1 MSTSAYPY
9 TCVLL
14 DVDGT
19 LVDSGPVIIDAL
31 EHALKTMGVD
41 VPPIDELSKYVGPP
55 LWVSFPL
62 LGVPDDQVNEAVAQY
77 RAYYKHICLTPPVY
91 PGMVALIKDLHA
103 AGIALGTATS
113 KQEHMAKDQMEHL
126 GLASYF
132 TEIIGATPDPHC
144 DKSAVVQD
152 ALNRLEAK
160 GADISRAVIV
170 GDRHYDLNGAKA
182 TGIDSIGVAWGYA
195 EPGELDPA
203 THVVQD
209 VDALRV
215 LLLG

>member
-62 LGVPDDQVNEAVAQY
+62 LGVSYDQVNEAVAQY

>member
-19 LVDSGPVIIDAL
+19 LVDSGPVIMDAL
-31 EHALKTMGVD
+31 EHTLKTMGFV
-41 VPPIDELSKYVGPP
+41 VPPTQELGKYVGPP

-62 LGVPDDQVNEAVAQY
+62 LGVPDDQVSEAVATY
-77 RAYYKHICLTPPVY
+77 RAYYKHRCLTPPVY
-91 PGMVALIKDLHA
+91 PGMVELIKDLHA

-126 GLASYF
+126 GLAPYF

-152 ALNRLEAK
+152 ALNRLEAR

-182 TGIDSIGVAWGYA
+182 TGIASIGVTWGYA

-203 THVVQD
+203 THIAQD
-209 VDALRV
+209 VQALRNI
-215 LLLG
+215 LLG

>member
-31 EHALKTMGVD
+31 EYTLHKMGFE
-41 VPPIDELSKYVGPP
+41 VPPTAALGKYVGPP

-62 LGVPDDQVNEAVAQY
+62 LGVPDDQVNEAVAEY
-77 RAYYKHICLTPPVY
+77 RAYYKHSCLKPPVY
-91 PGMVALIKDLHA
+91 PGMVELIKDLHA

-113 KQEHMAKDQMEHL
+113 KQEHMAKDQMAHL
-126 GLASYF
+126 GLAPYF

-144 DKSAVVQD
+144 DKTAVVQD

-160 GADISRAVIV
+160 GADISRSVIV

-203 THVVQD
+203 THMVQD
-209 VDALRV
+209 VDALRA

>member
-1 MSTSAYPY
+1 MPTSAYPY

-19 LVDSGPVIIDAL
+19 IVDSGPVIIDAL
-31 EHALKTMGVD
+31 EVTLKKMGFP
-41 VPPIDELSKYVGPP
+41 VPPPEEMGKYVGPP

-62 LGVPDDQVNEAVAQY
+62 LGVPDDQVDEAVAEY
-77 RAYYKHICLTPPVY
+77 RAYYKHRCLTPPVY
-91 PGMVALIKDLHA
+91 PGMVDLIKDLHG

-113 KQEHMAKDQMEHL
+113 KQEHMAIDQMEHL
-126 GLASYF
+126 GLAPYF

-160 GADISRAVIV
+160 GVDISGAVIV
-170 GDRHYDLNGAKA
+170 GDRHYDLDGANA
-182 TGIDSIGVAWGYA
+182 VGINSIGVAWGYA

-203 THVVQD
+203 THIAQD
-209 VDALRV
+209 VHALRMI
-215 LLLG
+215 LLG